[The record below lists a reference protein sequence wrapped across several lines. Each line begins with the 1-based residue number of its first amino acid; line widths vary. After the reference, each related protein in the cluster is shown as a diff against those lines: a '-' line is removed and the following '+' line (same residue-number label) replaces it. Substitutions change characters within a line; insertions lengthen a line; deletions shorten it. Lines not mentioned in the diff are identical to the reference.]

1 MQPTVKDFLIRLGT
15 NINSILKYFTK
26 IFLWMCPLTNFV
38 SLCYCHPF
46 HIRNSYFQDICILPP
61 KSILGQVSLRHFRT
75 IVSRKNYSRNHDHFA
90 MTECQCSL
98 STRIYDQTKNKYK
111 QYIKLIY
118 NKLLM
123 DMKINEL
130 CVSVLLSSFPHT
142 QQLFSGYLN
151 LAPKVHSWPGFAAP
165 FSHHR
170 VL

>member
-1 MQPTVKDFLIRLGT
+1 MDMQIKAILICAYHHLYHHLYYHLFRT
-15 NINSILKYFTK
+15 
-26 IFLWMCPLTNFV
+26 
-38 SLCYCHPF
+38 
-46 HIRNSYFQDICILPP
+46 RNSYFQDICIWPP
-61 KSILGQVSLRHFRT
+61 KSILGQVLLRHFRT
-75 IVSRKNYSRNHDHFA
+75 IVSRKNYSRNHDRFA

-142 QQLFSGYLN
+142 QQLFSGYLYV
-151 LAPKVHSWPGFAAP
+151 APKVHSWPGFAAP

-170 VL
+170 FP